1 VWSLARSSSRLL
13 DGLPAYS
20 SSGEARI
27 PAEGRLPGQ
36 VELGQASF
44 RTGGVQLFAELANC
58 RQLAIG
64 LHVQDGL

>member
-1 VWSLARSSSRLL
+1 MASLHN
-13 DGLPAYS
+13 S

-27 PAEGRLPGQ
+27 SAGGRLPGQ
-36 VELGQASF
+36 LELGQASF

-58 RQLAIG
+58 GQLAIW